1 MPSAGPSIHASR
13 AGVPKIGCH
22 AGAIAALDPP
32 PICPRSPATIRR
44 VPSRSRTTTCL
55 LPQVSRPPPLTKAS
69 LPSTLHCAQARDPS
83 VVPRS
88 TFARVCTSTTYRVV
102 AAPSAASEL
111 LVVASSQ
118 NDTRP
123 STHHLSP
130 YRNDSALLESKI
142 CEGAAPVEMPQ
153 RVARRRFER
162 RDGTGARLVPADHEL
177 EAIGAPGVA
186 T

>member
-69 LPSTLHCAQARDPS
+69 LPSTLHCAQLRDPS
-83 VVPRS
+83 VVPRF

-123 STHHLSP
+123 SNDHLSP

-142 CEGAAPVEMPQ
+142 FVRAPRRSRCHNVL
-153 RVARRRFER
+153 RVDGSSA
-162 RDGTGARLVPADHEL
+162 GTGPARGSFRTITSSRPSGLQA
-177 EAIGAPGVA
+177 
-186 T
+186 